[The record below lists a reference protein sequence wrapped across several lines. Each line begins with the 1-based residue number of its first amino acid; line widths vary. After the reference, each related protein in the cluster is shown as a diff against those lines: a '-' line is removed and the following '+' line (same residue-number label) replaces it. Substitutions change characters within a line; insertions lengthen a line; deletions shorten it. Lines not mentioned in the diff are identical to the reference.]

1 MKKECPWCAAAVP
14 NLGQLPE
21 AKNAVVR
28 AAECPSCKRAIRIS
42 PKEQW
47 AYVAALPFSI
57 SLFVNFISESLVPS
71 WVLLVLA
78 VPAAA
83 ALFVIRSTKPVRV
96 NAI

>member
-1 MKKECPWCAAAVP
+1 MKKECPWCAAALP
-14 NLGQLPE
+14 NPGQLPE

-28 AAECPSCKRAIRIS
+28 AKRAIRIS